1 MWQNVVG
8 YTSIQMQMNRNS
20 ESGGARISPASCG
33 GKDLRVTTHHTLH
46 GPAHFI
52 RVAGLLALLLC
63 VCTASTQAQ
72 SQNQAIVA
80 NIEHA
85 VTATGVSDLNSH
97 SNSGDVTVQPDLEH
111 RDARYQLCAS
121 DVIALEFPLTPEFD
135 QTVNI
140 QPDGFASLAGAG
152 DVHLEGLTTEEAVA
166 AIKKAYAGI
175 LHDPVVT
182 VELKDFNKPYFI
194 VSGQVNKPGK
204 YDLRGYT
211 SAAEAVAIAG
221 GFNESA
227 KHSQVLLFHRV
238 NNEWYEVKSLDLK
251 RILKGRDVNEDTEVR
266 PGDMLFVPQNFMSK
280 IKKYMPSTGVGTY
293 YDLYR

>member
-1 MWQNVVG
+1 MAANLERAAAAAVVRDV
-8 YTSIQMQMNRNS
+8 NPN
-20 ESGGARISPASCG
+20 
-33 GKDLRVTTHHTLH
+33 
-46 GPAHFI
+46 
-52 RVAGLLALLLC
+52 
-63 VCTASTQAQ
+63 
-72 SQNQAIVA
+72 
-80 NIEHA
+80 
-85 VTATGVSDLNSH
+85 

-135 QTVNI
+135 QTVDI

-166 AIKKAYAGI
+166 AIKKTYAGI
-175 LHDPVVT
+175 LRDPVVT

-238 NNEWYEVKSLDLK
+238 NNQWYEVKSLDMK
-251 RILKGRDVNEDTEVR
+251 RILKGHDVNEDAEIR
-266 PGDMLFVPQNFMSK
+266 PGDMLFVPQNFISK
-280 IKKYMPSTGVGTY
+280 IKRYIPSTGIGTY
-293 YDLYR
+293 YELYR